1 MSDID
6 SFDLKAELKKCKSMD
21 DLMGKNGLL
30 QRLLGPMIES
40 MLEAELEET
49 LGYEAHSR
57 QTKKSSNRRNGTT
70 SKTVQGSFGTVDL
83 EIPRDRE
90 GEFEPKLVKKHQR
103 SISSFDE
110 KIISMYAKGM
120 TTRDIQ
126 AHVRELY
133 GAEISPTTVSN
144 ITEKVMAEAEEWQ
157 SRPLKKIYSIVYLD
171 AIHYKV
177 KEDGTIISK
186 ASYTCFG
193 IDLEGN
199 KEVLGIWIGEC
210 EGARFWLRVCSE
222 LKNRGVQD
230 IFIAC
235 IDGLK
240 GFPEAITSVFP
251 NTTIQLCIIHLI
263 RNSLKYIAHKNSKE
277 FIADLKT
284 IYRAPSE
291 TSALVALNALR
302 GKWEEKYPL
311 AIRPWI
317 SQWENIR
324 CLYQFPEPLRKMIY
338 TTNAVEALH
347 RQFRKVTK
355 NRSVFTS
362 DEALTKLLYLAIR
375 DISKKWTMPIRDWR
389 SIITCLLAVYGD
401 RVDVRTEA

>member
-1 MSDID
+1 MSNID

-49 LGYEAHSR
+49 LGYEPHSR
-57 QTKKSSNRRNGTT
+57 QAKKSSNRRNGTT
-70 SKTVQGSFGTVDL
+70 SKTVLGSFGAVDL
-83 EIPRDRE
+83 EVPRDRD

-126 AHVRELY
+126 THVQELY
-133 GAEISPTTVSN
+133 GADISPTTVSN
-144 ITEKVMAEAEEWQ
+144 ITEKVMAEAQDWQ

-177 KEDGTIISK
+177 KEDSQIISK

-199 KEVLGIWIGEC
+199 KDVLGIWIGEN

-222 LKNRGVQD
+222 LKNRGIQD

-240 GFPEAITSVFP
+240 GFSEAINSVFP
-251 NTTIQLCIIHLI
+251 NTTIQLCVIHLI
-263 RNSLKYIAHKNSKE
+263 RNSLKYVAHKNSKE
-277 FIADLKT
+277 FIADLKS

-291 TSALVALNALR
+291 SAALTALK
-302 GKWEEKYPL
+302 GLSNKWEQKYPL
-311 AIRPWI
+311 AVRPWT

-324 CLYQFPEPLRKMIY
+324 SFYQFPEPLRKMIY

-362 DEALTKLLYLAIR
+362 DDALIKLLYLAIR
-375 DISKKWTMPIRDWR
+375 DISKKWTMPLRDWR
-389 SIITCLLAVYGD
+389 SVITCLLAVYGD